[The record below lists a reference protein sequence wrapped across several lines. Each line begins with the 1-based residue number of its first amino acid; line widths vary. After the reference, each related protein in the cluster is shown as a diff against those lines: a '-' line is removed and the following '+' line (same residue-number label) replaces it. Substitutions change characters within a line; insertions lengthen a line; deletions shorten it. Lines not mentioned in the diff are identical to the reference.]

1 MDLRLIPMRLE
12 FRAFAKVKLC
22 IWKKCW
28 SKTLFDKIL
37 WAIEMKMI
45 NITIFN
51 YNDAEMDVSPPEIGW
66 YDKAVSSICHVDDE
80 CTICHLDDE

>member
-1 MDLRLIPMRLE
+1 MNLRLIPLRLE
-12 FRAFAKVKLC
+12 FHAFAKVKLC

-37 WAIEMKMI
+37 WTIQMKTI
-45 NITIFN
+45 DITIFN

-66 YDKAVSSICHVDDE
+66 YDKAVSI
-80 CTICHLDDE
+80 IYHLDDE